1 MAIKIKNVRD
11 TWISL
16 EIQGSG
22 NMSEFL
28 ELIQKHHKNTDKLEG
43 GGINEFT
50 SKNTNSEYE
59 NKKNNG

>member
-11 TWISL
+11 SWISL
-16 EIQGSG
+16 EIQGNG

-28 ELIQKHHKNTDKLEG
+28 EFLQKYHKNADKLEG

-50 SKNTNSEYE
+50 GKNTNSEYE